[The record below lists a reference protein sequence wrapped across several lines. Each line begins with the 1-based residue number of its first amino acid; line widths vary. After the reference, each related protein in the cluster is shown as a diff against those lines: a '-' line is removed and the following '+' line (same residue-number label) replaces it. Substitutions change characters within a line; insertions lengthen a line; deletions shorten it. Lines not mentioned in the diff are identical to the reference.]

1 MQPYSSQYND
11 IINQAIGKY
20 VSFTAEELS
29 IFNDLLTYKKVPKK
43 TFLLKAGDVCDIEAF
58 IVKGCARTYYLDDK
72 GAEVILQFAVEGWW
86 ISDIASFHEQVP
98 SNIFIET
105 LEACEILYLDHNTK
119 ETLLEKAPRFERFF
133 RLLVQR
139 NLSVTQNRL
148 INTIA
153 KPAMEKYLDF
163 LKRYPSIPQRVP
175 QHYIA
180 SYLGISAEF
189 LSKVRTKLTKKQ

>member
-1 MQPYSSQYND
+1 MTYWLLK
-11 IINQAIGKY
+11 KY
-20 VSFTAEELS
+20 
-29 IFNDLLTYKKVPKK
+29 KK
-43 TFLLKAGDVCDIEAF
+43 TFLLKAGDICDIEAF

-86 ISDIASFHEQVP
+86 VSDIASFHEQVP

-105 LEACEILYLDHNTK
+105 LETCEILYLDHKNK

-163 LKRYPSIPQRVP
+163 LKRYPSIP
-175 QHYIA
+175 
-180 SYLGISAEF
+180 
-189 LSKVRTKLTKKQ
+189 